1 MYSLRLIKTSRSISA
16 DAALAFSV
24 ATPRVNFASFTQHKR
39 MVRTAGDLHRFVA
52 LPVETCHQKWRKGLI
67 QTTIVNAKL
76 TFVVDSKGEDMP
88 ISSDE
93 RAVTCTAGDLPD
105 QHLKAQALWQSE
117 LPILK
122 GAICSV
128 VTQLAGL
135 ITTPAKELGVAS
147 LFFVQICA

>member
-1 MYSLRLIKTSRSISA
+1 
-16 DAALAFSV
+16 
-24 ATPRVNFASFTQHKR
+24 

-52 LPVETCHQKWRKGLI
+52 LPVETRHQKWRKGLI
-67 QTTIVNAKL
+67 QTTIVDAEL

-88 ISSDE
+88 LSSDE
-93 RAVTCTAGDLPD
+93 RAVISTAGDLPD
-105 QHLKAQALWQSE
+105 EHLKAQALWQSK

-128 VTQLAGL
+128 VTQLAAL
-135 ITTPAKELGVAS
+135 VTTPAKELGVAS